1 MNVAS
6 FLLHHRHE
14 PRQCGVAYASFKG
27 HSSPLRRSDAMSSC
41 LTGGHE
47 MWWTVEADSS
57 EAALALLP
65 HFVASRA
72 TATPVRKVV
81 IP

>member
-1 MNVAS
+1 MSVAQ
-6 FLLHHRHE
+6 FLLHHRHDARE
-14 PRQCGVAYASFKG
+14 CGVAYASFKG
-27 HSSPLRRSDAMSSC
+27 HRSPLRRSDAVSSC

-47 MWWTVEADSS
+47 LWWVVEAVSS
-57 EAALALLP
+57 EAALAFLP

-72 TATPVRKVV
+72 TVTPIRKVL

>member
-1 MNVAS
+1 MNVPL

-14 PRQCGVAYASFKG
+14 PRECGVAYASFKG
-27 HSSPLRRSDAMSSC
+27 HASPLRRSDAVSSC

-47 MWWTVEADSS
+47 LWWIVEADST

-65 HFVASRA
+65 HFVASR
-72 TATPVRKVV
+72 TTVTPVRNTL